1 MATSFTNNWKN
12 ILDKLQSVFRD
23 EFKGAMKVY
32 VGSSVDVGN
41 QYLRIDPLGS
51 ALDSYMSNS
60 ETREFSIAITY
71 HFRDVNAK
79 KTTLDHVLR
88 YVSRIESLIHDN
100 MIMTLDKGTDADSTK
115 ALNCRM
121 DSCSLNQG
129 DENEYIVAW
138 NWKCLHLGNVS

>member
-12 ILDKLQSVFRD
+12 ILDKLESIFKT

-32 VGSSVDVGN
+32 VGGSVDAGN

-51 ALDSYMSNS
+51 DLLEYNVSS

-71 HFRDVNAK
+71 HFRDANVKARA
-79 KTTLDHVLR
+79 LDHILR

-100 MIMTLDKGTDADSTK
+100 MAMTLSDSSN
-115 ALNCRM
+115 LFNCRV

-129 DENEYIVAW
+129 DENEYLVVW
-138 NWKCLHLGNVS
+138 DYKCMHLSNLS

>member
-12 ILDKLQSVFRD
+12 ILDKLESIFKT

-32 VGSSVDVGN
+32 VGGSVDAGN

-51 ALDSYMSNS
+51 DLLEYNATS

-71 HFRDVNAK
+71 HFRDANV
-79 KTTLDHVLR
+79 KTRSLDHILR

-100 MIMTLDKGTDADSTK
+100 MAMTLSDSSN
-115 ALNCRM
+115 LFNCRV

-129 DENEYIVAW
+129 DENEYIVVW
-138 NWKCLHLGNVS
+138 DYKCQHLGNVG

>member
-12 ILDKLQSVFRD
+12 ILDKLESIFKT

-32 VGSSVDVGN
+32 VGGSVDAGN

-51 ALDSYMSNS
+51 DLLEYSVNS

-71 HFRDVNAK
+71 HFRDANV
-79 KTTLDHVLR
+79 KTRSLDHILR

-100 MIMTLDKGTDADSTK
+100 MAMTLVDSTK
-115 ALNCRM
+115 AIDCRV
-121 DSCSLNQG
+121 DECNLNQG
-129 DENEYIVAW
+129 DENEYIVVW
-138 NWKCLHLGNVS
+138 SWKCLHAGNIS

>member
-12 ILDKLQSVFRD
+12 ILDKLESIFKS

-32 VGSSVDVGN
+32 VGGSVDAGN

-51 ALDSYMSNS
+51 DLLEYSVNS

-71 HFRDVNAK
+71 HFRDANV
-79 KTTLDHVLR
+79 KTRSLDHILR

-100 MIMTLDKGTDADSTK
+100 MAMTYTNENSVVENLF
-115 ALNCRM
+115 NCRV

-129 DENEYIVAW
+129 DENEYIVVW
-138 NWKCLHLGNVS
+138 DYKCMHQGNLS

>member
-12 ILDKLQSVFRD
+12 ILDKLESIFKT

-32 VGSSVDVGN
+32 VGGSVDAGN

-51 ALDSYMSNS
+51 DLLEYNATS

-71 HFRDVNAK
+71 HFRDANV
-79 KTTLDHVLR
+79 KTRSLDHILR

-100 MIMTLDKGTDADSTK
+100 MAMTLSDSSN
-115 ALNCRM
+115 LFNCRV

-129 DENEYIVAW
+129 DENEYLVVW
-138 NWKCLHLGNVS
+138 DYKCQHLGNVG

>member
-12 ILDKLQSVFRD
+12 ILDKLESIFKE

-32 VGSSVDVGN
+32 VGGSVDAGN

-51 ALDSYMSNS
+51 DLLEYSVSS
-60 ETREFSIAITY
+60 EMREFSIAITY
-71 HFRDVNAK
+71 HFRDANV
-79 KTTLDHVLR
+79 KTRSLDHILR

-100 MIMTLDKGTDADSTK
+100 MAMTYTNENSVVENLF
-115 ALNCRM
+115 NCRV

-129 DENEYIVAW
+129 DENEYIVVW
-138 NWKCLHLGNVS
+138 DYKCMHQGNLS

>member
-12 ILDKLQSVFRD
+12 ILDKLENIFKT

-32 VGSSVDVGN
+32 VGGSVDAGN
-41 QYLRIDPLGS
+41 QYLRIDPTGS
-51 ALDSYMSNS
+51 DLLEYNVSS

-71 HFRDVNAK
+71 HFRDANAK
-79 KTTLDHVLR
+79 IKALDHILR

-100 MIMTLDKGTDADSTK
+100 MAMTLSDSSN
-115 ALNCRM
+115 LFNCRV

-129 DENEYIVAW
+129 DENEYMVVW
-138 NWKCLHLGNVS
+138 DYKCMHLGNVS

>member
-12 ILDKLQSVFRD
+12 ILDKLESIFKE
-23 EFKGAMKVY
+23 EFKGDMKVY
-32 VGSSVDVGN
+32 VGGSVDAGN

-51 ALDSYMSNS
+51 DLLEYSVNS

-71 HFRDVNAK
+71 HFRDANV
-79 KTTLDHVLR
+79 KTRSLDHILR

-100 MIMTLDKGTDADSTK
+100 MAMTYTNENSVVENLF
-115 ALNCRM
+115 NCRV

-129 DENEYIVAW
+129 DENEYIVVW
-138 NWKCLHLGNVS
+138 DYKCMHQGNLS